1 MIWYFEDYRR
11 YRREREVLEAL
22 ASSADWLI
30 PIGWRVDGELHMI
43 WDADIVAP
51 ACVRPISLRYP
62 NHLWLSRKQRRRF
75 HQRRL
80 RREVYGELI
89 QIDGSEHRWFEDR
102 GAPCSLL
109 VFIDDATGKL
119 MHSTVCAGISKPT
132 AVPLPFTRTSTRC
145 SA

>member
-51 ACVRPISLRYP
+51 AGVRPISLRYP
-62 NHLWLSRKQRRRF
+62 NHFPHSPPMVLPRGVKERWSG
-75 HQRRL
+75 HQ
-80 RREVYGELI
+80 YGSGGELCLECLVSRVRAYLH
-89 QIDGSEHRWFEDR
+89 QPDR
-102 GAPCSLL
+102 ARR
-109 VFIDDATGKL
+109 A
-119 MHSTVCAGISKPT
+119 AR
-132 AVPLPFTRTSTRC
+132 A
-145 SA
+145 AA